1 MKGLE
6 TTVTQKGQVTIPAEV
21 RKRLGLKPHDK
32 VRFEMKGD
40 TVTMLPA
47 PSKVLK
53 WYGAIAPKERPGDF
67 HRIRE
72 AYEKEVAEDVDAE
85 G

>member
-6 TTVTQKGQVTIPAEV
+6 TTLTQKGQVTIPLEI
-21 RKRLGLKPHDK
+21 RSRLGLKPRDK
-32 VRFEMKGD
+32 VVFELEGD
-40 TVTMLPA
+40 VAKLRRA

-53 WYGAIAPKERPGDF
+53 WYGSVTPSQRPEDF
-67 HRIRE
+67 RRIRE
-72 AYEKEVAEDVDAE
+72 QFEQGVAEEVDSE

>member
-1 MKGLE
+1 VKE
-6 TTVTQKGQVTIPAEV
+6 VDTAVTQKGQVTIPAEV
-21 RKRLGLKPHDK
+21 RKKLGLKPGDK

-40 TVTMLPA
+40 LVTIKPA

-53 WYGAIAPKERPGDF
+53 WYGAITPMKRPEDF
-67 HRIRE
+67 KKARE
-72 AYEKEVAEDVDAE
+72 DFEETVAQDAGNE